1 MPRPLISPI
10 IKDLQAAEKTSLRAI
25 AAGLNEAGIPNAR
38 GGEWSAVQVQ
48 RVMSRPFE
56 ASASV

>member
-10 IKDLQAAEKTSLRAI
+10 IKDLQAAEKTSLMAI

-48 RVMSRPFE
+48 RVTSRPFE
-56 ASASV
+56 ASAVV